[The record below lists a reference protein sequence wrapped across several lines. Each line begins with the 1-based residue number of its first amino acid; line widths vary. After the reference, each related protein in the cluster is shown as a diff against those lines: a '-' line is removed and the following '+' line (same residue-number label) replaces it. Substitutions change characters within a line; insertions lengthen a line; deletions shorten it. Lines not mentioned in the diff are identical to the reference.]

1 MFRFTTGQNAPP
13 TIMKGQTTLIR
24 KLLRKFSYAE
34 LTFFGLMLLI
44 VTSILIYDGVQTL
57 HIMMQEELMSI
68 GQ

>member
-13 TIMKGQTTLIR
+13 TIMKGQITL
-24 KLLRKFSYAE
+24 KKFLRKFTYAD
-34 LTFFGLMLLI
+34 LTFFGLILLI
-44 VTSILIYDGVQTL
+44 LTSILIYDGVQTL